1 MKSTGKGGKNMLFK
15 KLLRTM
21 GLYRAQF
28 ISMIIMIA
36 LGIGIFVGFN
46 MEWVSIEKNTDAFY
60 KETGFAD
67 YRITSEKGFSDK
79 ELEKIEDIDGVEK
92 ASRYL
97 SVNADVKEE
106 NGDAVALTV
115 TENAEVSGFKIIS
128 GDKYDSNDTNGVWLS
143 DKYAKANGFKTGDK
157 ITFKYKNLEI
167 ECKIKG
173 LVKSSEYLICVRD
186 SSQLMPDYK
195 AFGFAYISPALYEKV
210 TGTDFYPQINVISS
224 LDKKD
229 FTEETDKALGK
240 TELILTKDE
249 VGSYSLARGEADE
262 GKTMGS
268 VLPVLFLLIAVLTM
282 VTTMHR
288 LTAKE
293 KTQIG
298 TLKALGFKDR
308 RILRH
313 YTSYAFMIGI
323 AGSVLG
329 VTLGYGVAYF
339 IMNPNGMMGTYF
351 DMPKWVLY
359 LPWFCAVTVVL
370 IVALLTLIGFLSVKQ
385 MLKGTAADALRP
397 YTPKKMKPL
406 AIEKTG
412 AFHKL
417 SFGSRWNLRDIMRH
431 KSRTAMS
438 LVGIVGCMILVVGS
452 LGMGDTMSE
461 FLDMYYDGALCYN
474 TRIYL
479 AEDAT
484 ADRREEIA
492 EKYNG
497 DKSASL
503 GVQIDDKTVSL
514 DIYSLDNNM
523 VRFPSDKKG
532 YVKLGD
538 DGAYICM
545 RLADEFNL
553 SVGDTFKLSPYGTD
567 KEYTLKLSGIIR
579 STSECVV
586 ITEGCAEKTGIEFT
600 PDSIYT
606 NAEKDEI
613 LSDSSI
619 KTVQSKKAIMDS
631 FDTFLE
637 LMNSMIIVLVGGALV
652 LGIVVLYNLG
662 VMSYTERYREMA
674 TLKVVGFKDGKIG
687 RLLIG
692 QNIWLSLVG
701 IALGLPLGVL
711 TLDFLLKKLAPEYEM
726 RMCISPMTYIISIL
740 LTLGVSLLVSLMVSR
755 KNKKIDMVEA
765 LKGAE

>member
-1 MKSTGKGGKNMLFK
+1 MLFK
-15 KLLRTM
+15 KLWRTM

-28 ISMIIMIA
+28 ISMVIMIA

-67 YRITSEKGFSDK
+67 YRITSEKGFTADD
-79 ELEKIEDIDGVEK
+79 LEKIENTDGVEK

-97 SVNADVKEE
+97 SVNADVKEKS
-106 NGDAVALTV
+106 GDAVALTV
-115 TENAEVSGFKIIS
+115 TENSEVSGVKLIS
-128 GDKYDSNDTNGVWLS
+128 GEKYDGDDTEGVWLS
-143 DKYAKANGFKTGDK
+143 DKYASANGFKLGDK
-157 ITFKYKNLEI
+157 ITFKYKNLQI

-173 LVKSSEYLICVRD
+173 LIKSSEYLICVRD
-186 SSQLMPDYK
+186 SSQLMPDYDT
-195 AFGFAYISPALYEKV
+195 FGFAYISPALYKKAA
-210 TGTDFYPQINVISS
+210 GTDFYPQINVISD
-224 LDKKD
+224 LDKKE
-229 FTEETDKALGK
+229 FTEKADKALGK

-323 AGSVLG
+323 MGSVLG
-329 VTLGYGVAYF
+329 IALGYAIAYF
-339 IMNPNGMMGTYF
+339 IMNPDGMMGTYF
-351 DMPKWVLY
+351 DMQKWVLY
-359 LPWFCAVTVVL
+359 IPGFCVISV
-370 IVALLTLIGFLSVKQ
+370 IVIIALLTLIGFLSVKQ

-406 AIEKTG
+406 AIEKTKS
-412 AFHKL
+412 FHKL

-438 LVGIVGCMILVVGS
+438 LVGIVGCTVLTVGS
-452 LGMGDTMSE
+452 LGMRDTMSR

-479 AEDAT
+479 AEDAS
-484 ADRREEIA
+484 AEERDRIA
-492 EKYNG
+492 EKYDG
-497 DKSASL
+497 DKSVSL
-503 GVQIDDKTVSL
+503 GVQIEDKTVSL
-514 DIYSLDNNM
+514 DIYSLENGM
-523 VRFPSDKKG
+523 LRFPSDKKG
-532 YVKLGD
+532 YAELEN

-545 RLADEFNL
+545 RLADEFDL

-586 ITEGCAEKTGIEFT
+586 ITEKYAEKLGIGFT
-600 PDSIYT
+600 PDSVYT
-606 NAEKDEI
+606 NTEKKDIE
-613 LSDSSI
+613 SDSAI

-637 LMNSMIIVLVGGALV
+637 LMNSMIFVLVGGALV

-674 TLKVVGFKDGKIG
+674 TLKVVGFKDRKIG
-687 RLLIG
+687 NLLIG
-692 QNIWLSLVG
+692 QNVWLSVVG
-701 IALGLPLGVL
+701 ITLGLPLGAR
-711 TLDFLLKKLAPEYEM
+711 TLDFLLRKLAPEYEM
-726 RMCISPMTYIISIL
+726 RMYIGPVTYIVSIL
-740 LTLGVSLLVSLMVSR
+740 LTFGVSLLVSLMVSR